1 MKYLEVRIY
10 NGTSMGTEYYDV
22 LWGSPEGCVYFIGIY
37 DDLDSAIKRAA
48 AWQLQRLP
56 ACVVEMTNCNEKYA
70 LVVGTEGSKF
80 VIEND
85 NDQEDEE

>member
-22 LWGSPEGCVYFIGIY
+22 LWGSPEGCVYFMGIY
-37 DDLDSAIKRAA
+37 DDIDSAIRQADR
-48 AWQLQRLP
+48 WLLQKLP
-56 ACVVEMTNCNEKYA
+56 ACVVEMTNCNGKYA
-70 LVVGTEGSKF
+70 VVTGTEGSKF

-85 NDQEDEE
+85 VQEGEE